1 MGITIHY
8 KGKIKDTAIIPKLQ
22 KEMVSICEVMEWD
35 YQLWNEDFA
44 KPYSASLQHGE
55 NGANIKGHIPI
66 RGITIVV
73 EPENESV
80 NLLFNPQGELTSF
93 MLEIMQHDGTLTK
106 DQMWVSVKTQFGTVD
121 AHIAIAKLLKYVRKK
136 YIPNLIVKDEGEYW
150 ETESREHLVKKRA
163 FLFGKLALVEKA
175 LKSIELDGNE
185 TSDQLVEKIE
195 RALKNLK

>member
-1 MGITIHY
+1 LYNKKEGGGFYDFVTINKYLRVHTPPIAL
-8 KGKIKDTAIIPKLQ
+8 KWVDNLDNIPEGVKRPSEWGGQMAFCQIL
-22 KEMVSICEVMEWD
+22 SIVRKW
-35 YQLWNEDFA
+35 
-44 KPYSASLQHGE
+44 
-55 NGANIKGHIPI
+55 GHSF
-66 RGITIVV
+66 VV

-121 AHIAIAKLLKYVRKK
+121 AHIAIAKLLKYVQKK